1 MNFGFQ
7 AIAGYRWK
15 QVAWLAEIGYVIDMS
30 FPEGKRNQI
39 VSLLEAN
46 WRYSKGQN
54 LKITFEHLD
63 PDDTLEE
70 NERNRWSAVWEIF
83 PIQNLQFRAGIR
95 VYDGI
100 PQSDVQNR
108 TEYFGQLH
116 VFF

>member
-1 MNFGFQ
+1 MTWS
-7 AIAGYRWK
+7 AYAGYRWK

-46 WRYSKGQN
+46 WRYRKGQN

-83 PIQNLQFRAGIR
+83 PIQTLQFRAGIR